1 MKYDDPFDI
10 NPPFNPYISFT
21 TPVSQSL
28 KTTVSKKPKNFNKG
42 RPLPTKKKLIEKQ
55 RTRPVLAPPPSKL
68 MKNIMKAKELDTLI
82 EAKRKRGERDNEF
95 FELLDQFQKNS
106 KDLENV

>member
-1 MKYDDPFDI
+1 MKYDDPFDV

-21 TPVSQSL
+21 TPISTNL
-28 KTTVSKKPKNFNKG
+28 KTTKSKPK
-42 RPLPTKKKLIEKQ
+42 PIKKKVVQKQ
-55 RTRPVLAPPPSKL
+55 QTRPVLAPPPSRM